1 MYNLDQVPIPSLKS
15 TRRKPPPAVLFA
27 LECVHGAVLTDI
39 SLLYRINAHS
49 YSSEL
54 AVPFFCSPE
63 DDIVSLRYSSLLN
76 LRISPHTLLF
86 PISTLLKHVV
96 TTNDRQP
103 KTRHI
108 QWDDWGAAKT
118 SFSYPAIYHQN
129 LLSGT
134 RFLNPPFAHECF
146 DIWDL
151 GCARLMQHRTSDSES
166 VPFVRGEV
174 VLPTEISGWV
184 DVAIAEDV
192 IVIYEASIIIAY
204 LSISIQPICTF
215 RVIFRPVDTSPGF
228 IFWFSR
234 LSLPAQNSTGLTCTA
249 WSINLVV
256 IAAR

>member
-27 LECVHGAVLTDI
+27 VECVDGAVLTEI

-54 AVPFFCSPE
+54 AVPFFGSPA
-63 DDIVSLRYSSLLN
+63 DDIVCLRYSSLLKS
-76 LRISPHTLLF
+76 RMSRHTLFF
-86 PISTLLKHVV
+86 PISTLLKHVA

-103 KTRHI
+103 KTRRI
-108 QWDDWGAAKT
+108 QWDDWGAVKT
-118 SFSYPAIYHQN
+118 FFSYPAIYHQN

-134 RFLNPPFAHECF
+134 RFLSPPAAYECF

-151 GCARLMQHRTSDSES
+151 GCARLMQHQTSDSES
-166 VPFVRGEV
+166 VPFVREKV

-184 DVAIAEDV
+184 HAAIAEDV

-204 LSISIQPICTF
+204 LSISVQPICTF
-215 RVIFRPVDTSPGF
+215 RVIFRPVDTSTGI

-234 LSLPAQNSTGLTCTA
+234 LTLPAQNSTGLTCTA